1 MRNVVH
7 GRPREDLF
15 FLVGGGGGGVEG
27 SEVKL
32 EGRRELIL
40 TRILG

>member
-15 FLVGGGGGGVEG
+15 FLVGGGVEG

-40 TRILG
+40 TRILGLW